1 MITFEL
7 HVLLH
12 PSPRILNYFPHIL
25 QSLPRYQLLSF
36 LHKITLSLTLALEHL
51 APLYTPQLVG
61 EQLLMRAEMSAMN
74 VFGKSTQALVEEV
87 GPIVEQSEGQ
97 ERREIIEMLKDD
109 IVEEMIHE
117 RYRASKTE

>member
-12 PSPRILNYFPHIL
+12 PSPRILNSFPAIL
-25 QSLPRYQLLSF
+25 KTLPRFQVLSL
-36 LHKITLSLTLALEHL
+36 LHKVTLSLTLALEHL

-61 EQLLMRAEMSAMN
+61 EQLLSRVEMSAMN

-87 GPIVEQSEGQ
+87 GQIVEQSEGV
-97 ERREIIEMLKDD
+97 ERREIIEMLKSD
-109 IVEEMIHE
+109 IVEEMIQE
-117 RYRASKTE
+117 RYRQAKAE

>member
-12 PSPRILNYFPHIL
+12 PSPRILHFFPQIL
-25 QSLPRYQLLSF
+25 HSLPRYQLLSF

-61 EQLLMRAEMSAMN
+61 EQLLTRVEMSAMN
-74 VFGKSTQALVEEV
+74 IFGKSTQALVEEV
-87 GPIVEQSEGQ
+87 GPIVEQSEGV
-97 ERREIIEMLKDD
+97 ERKEIIEMLKGD
-109 IVEEMIHE
+109 IVEEMINE
-117 RYRASKTE
+117 RYRQAKAE